1 MLYDQAQLSVVY
13 SQAFQVTFAP
23 NLNPGCQ
30 SQGLP
35 GNGGFLL
42 ISTPNSFSH
51 LGYPGFPPPPSTPWL
66 TWENVLHESQLPQ
79 RPLFTASIPHRSLVM
94 NSTRMLPKASCSM

>member
-51 LGYPGFPPPPSTPWL
+51 PGYPGFPPPPPP
-66 TWENVLHESQLPQ
+66 H
-79 RPLFTASIPHRSLVM
+79 PLAYLGECAP
-94 NSTRMLPKASCSM
+94 